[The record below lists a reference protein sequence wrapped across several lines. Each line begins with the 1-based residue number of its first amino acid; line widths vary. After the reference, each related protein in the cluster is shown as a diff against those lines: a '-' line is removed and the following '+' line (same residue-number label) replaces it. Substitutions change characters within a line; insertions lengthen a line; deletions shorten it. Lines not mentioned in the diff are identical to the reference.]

1 MPWQQAWIAGGGIL
15 VCLIVSGLIQVL
27 LLFDVV
33 KDWRLS
39 FPLFW
44 LAFWAFLNPTG
55 YLIIGGIRPFG
66 DVLSLISAGVLTQEL
81 SLLIGL
87 SVFFATFF
95 SLSRTLIRQLL
106 RERIAQRIGELRFS
120 LALFWAIIP
129 VVTAITCLGMRL
141 PLHYSIIFTALGL
154 IPVLVAV
161 LLPTFLRK
169 KYV

>member
-1 MPWQQAWIAGGGIL
+1 MVWQRAWIAGGGIL

-66 DVLSLISAGVLTQEL
+66 DVLSLISAGVFTQEL
-81 SLLIGL
+81 LLLIGL
-87 SVFFATFF
+87 SVFFAAFV
-95 SLSRTLIRQLL
+95 SLSRILMTQLS
-106 RERIAQRIGELRFS
+106 REGVAQGTGELRFS

-129 VVTAITCLGMRL
+129 VVTVITCFGMRL
-141 PLHYSIIFTALGL
+141 PLHYSIVFTALGL
-154 IPVLVAV
+154 IPIPVAA
-161 LLPTFLRK
+161 LLPNFLLRN
-169 KYV
+169 